1 MLLLPDDQQDQ
12 EKARELGRVLREKR
26 KDQTGGGR

>member
-12 EKARELGRVLREKR
+12 ETQRKLGKVLREKR

>member
-12 EKARELGRVLREKR
+12 EAQRKLGKVLREKR